1 MIIVKNYPNLPLVSG
16 ININVNI
23 PPRIQTP
30 LNQKNMFTLFFDF
43 IQIFFL
49 NNYVITL

>member
-1 MIIVKNYPNLPLVSG
+1 MKKKLNIIIIKIYPNLPLVSG

-30 LNQKNMFTLFFDF
+30 LNQINMFT
-43 IQIFFL
+43 FL
-49 NNYVITL
+49 KKI